1 MNIFLWSLQVVLA
14 LSMLGSGVVKSFV
27 PKPGILK
34 LGQSG
39 VTHLEMPTIRFIGI
53 IELFGA
59 VGVVVPWLTDTA
71 AWLTPLAAFG
81 FAVVMVLAYQ
91 THTRL
96 MLEATHPALVKKEA
110 SNRITNVVLFVAS
123 VVVVLARGSELIPN

>member
-1 MNIFLWSLQVVLA
+1 MNIFLWFLQAVLA
-14 LSMLGSGVVKSFV
+14 LAMLGSGLVKSFV

-34 LGQSG
+34 LGQTG
-39 VTHLEMPTIRFIGI
+39 VTHLEPSTIRFIGI
-53 IELFGA
+53 TELFGA
-59 VGVVVPWLTDTA
+59 LGVLLPQLTRTA

-96 MLEATHPALVKKEA
+96 MLKAIDPARAKKES
-110 SNRITNVVLFVAS
+110 SNRITNVMLFIAS
-123 VVVVLARGSELIPN
+123 VVVVLARGSELFAS

>member
-1 MNIFLWSLQVVLA
+1 MNVFLWSLQAVLA
-14 LSMLGSGVVKSFV
+14 LSMLGSGIVKSFV

-39 VTHLEMPTIRFIGI
+39 VTHLELPTIRFIGI
-53 IELFGA
+53 VELFGA
-59 VGVVVPWLTDTA
+59 LGIVLPWLTNTA

-81 FAVVMVLAYQ
+81 FAIVMVLAYQ

-96 MLEATHPALVKKEA
+96 MLEATDPARAKKEA
-110 SNRITNVVLFVAS
+110 SNRITNVMLFVAS
-123 VVVVLARGSELIPN
+123 VVVVVARGAELLSS

>member
-27 PKPGILK
+27 SKPGILK

-59 VGVVVPWLTDTA
+59 VGVVLPWLTNTA

-96 MLEATHPALVKKEA
+96 MLEATDPALAKKEA
-110 SNRITNVVLFVAS
+110 NNRISNVVLFVAS
-123 VVVVLARGSELIPN
+123 VVVMVARGSELFAS